1 MKKKIDI
8 VSSLKTVL
16 FILIGNALL
25 AFLVAAFIIPH
36 DIIMG
41 GTTGIAIVV
50 NRLYPIDTALLV
62 FILNAVLLLIGL
74 FVIGKKLF
82 ITSIASTLLYPAF
95 LAFFQRIPG
104 IETLTDD
111 TLLASLFAG
120 VLMGIS
126 LGLVM
131 RVGSSTGGM
140 DIANLVLAKITHRN
154 VAIFVYLTDII
165 VVGAQAIV
173 SSAQSILLG
182 IVVLVLETIVLDQ
195 VMIFGKSQIQ
205 LYVISSKYDE
215 LRRRFLTELSA
226 GVTMSQIQTGV
237 RNEPQLAVMCVIPSR
252 KLYYADEI
260 VRSVDENAFM
270 TVTKIKEVRGRGFT
284 SERRIAD
291 LSMYLDHDETANK
304 EL

>member
-8 VSSLKTVL
+8 VNSLKTVL

-62 FILNAVLLLIGL
+62 FIMNAVLLLIGL

-95 LAFFQRIPG
+95 LALFQRIPG
-104 IETLTDD
+104 IEKLTDD

-304 EL
+304 ES